1 MKLSNAAILIITLIL
16 CSTLLDITN
25 ADLSPQPS
33 AQSPTSLATA
43 PGFCNNKCGVRCA
56 LKGINSRCM
65 KYCLMCCGKCSCVPS
80 GTSGHLDECPCYRD
94 WKAPNGRPKCP

>member
-1 MKLSNAAILIITLIL
+1 MKMSMTTTFLLISLVL

-25 ADLSPQPS
+25 AASQPP
-33 AQSPTSLATA
+33 AQASGG
-43 PGFCNNKCGVRCA
+43 GFCNSKCSGRCA
-56 LKGINSRCM
+56 LKGVHSRCM
-65 KYCLMCCGKCSCVPS
+65 KYCMMCCDKCRCVPS